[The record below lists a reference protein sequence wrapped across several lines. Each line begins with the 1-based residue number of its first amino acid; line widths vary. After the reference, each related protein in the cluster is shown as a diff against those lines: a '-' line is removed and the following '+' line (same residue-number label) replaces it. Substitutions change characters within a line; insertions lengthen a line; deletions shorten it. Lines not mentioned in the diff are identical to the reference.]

1 MPEKRK
7 QNDDWNRYSEQPEK
21 NSSTHD
27 RLLYVSWCENTVVPG
42 TSRSE
47 PPSTAARPAAKAPN
61 SIAAVNENDSFAA
74 AFLALSA
81 AVLASAMASR

>member
-1 MPEKRK
+1 MCRGVRTRSF
-7 QNDDWNRYSEQPEK
+7 Q
-21 NSSTHD
+21 
-27 RLLYVSWCENTVVPG
+27 VP
-42 TSRSE
+42 SRSE

-81 AVLASAMASR
+81 AVLASAMTSR